1 MTCFSQTYQ
10 EQEKNQIN
18 KIRNEKREVTTDNA
32 EIQRIRRDYYEQLYG
47 NKMNSLEEMD
57 RFLEKFNLPRMNQ
70 EEIEIM
76 NNPITSTEIEA
87 VIKNLPKN
95 KSPGPDGFTGEF
107 YQIFREELMPI
118 LLKLFQKIAEKGT
131 LSNSFYKATITLIPK
146 PDKDNTKKKTTCQ
159 YH

>member
-1 MTCFSQTYQ
+1 M
-10 EQEKNQIN
+10 
-18 KIRNEKREVTTDNA
+18 D
-32 EIQRIRRDYYEQLYG
+32 
-47 NKMNSLEEMD
+47 SLEEMD
-57 RFLEKFNLPRMNQ
+57 RVLEKFNLLRLNQ

-107 YQIFREELMPI
+107 YQTFREELMPI
-118 LLKLFQKIAEKGT
+118 LLKLFQKTAEEGT
-131 LSNSFYKATITLIPK
+131 LPNSFYEATITLIPK
-146 PDKDNTKKKTTCQ
+146 PDKHNTHKKKTTGQ